1 MKRVAARLLALA
13 AVAAALALGVRW
25 AALRLAPHL
34 ARPVA
39 ELAQGVPSVV
49 TASSASAGP
58 STPKPESAPST
69 SSSPAGAPSH
79 GAAPSK
85 GVKPPRV
92 AHAKAAHGPSPIHI
106 TQAELD
112 EALAGRCGGAS
123 TRPVRDGAG
132 NVVGLSLHSVG
143 SLGRYG
149 LLSGDRLVSANGLP
163 LRTPDEALAAL
174 GALQHATKVVFVF
187 QRGDT
192 KFSVAVELT

>member
-1 MKRVAARLLALA
+1 MRRVAARLLALA

-39 ELAQGVPSVV
+39 ELAREVPRPTV
-49 TASSASAGP
+49 TTAASSSAAPSPSISASAP
-58 STPKPESAPST
+58 SPTTTA
-69 SSSPAGAPSH
+69 SH
-79 GAAPSK
+79 GVAPHEGAK
-85 GVKPPRV
+85 V
-92 AHAKAAHGPSPIHI
+92 AQAPKAKANAGPAPVRV

-123 TRPVRDGAG
+123 TRPVRDDAG
-132 NVVGLSLHSVG
+132 KVVGLSLSSVG
-143 SLGRYG
+143 TLGRYG

-163 LRTPDEALAAL
+163 LRTADEALAAL
-174 GALQHATKVVFVF
+174 GALQHVTRVVFVF

-192 KFSVAVELT
+192 KFSVTVELA